1 MNLKNYQAKALYWL
15 RRYYDRCRA
24 LQEVGDS
31 FPVSTAF
38 TSITAEAYERA
49 GLPYSPVEQV
59 PGIPYVCLRLPT
71 GGGKTLV
78 GCEAIPIVQTEL
90 LRLEHS
96 LILWLVPSD
105 AIRKQTLDRLKDR
118 RDPYRIALETS
129 LDSVEVLDIDEA
141 LTIQRSV
148 LDGATVIIVAT
159 MQAFR
164 RKDVSALLVNRNN
177 GALMSHFENLPSELI
192 EVLDRRPEGDFD
204 YSLVNV
210 FRLRRP
216 FIIIDE
222 AHNARQPLSFE
233 TLKRL
238 NPSGILELTA
248 TPNTKSEIVT
258 YEGEQ
263 VENPPSNVLYSVTAY
278 ALKAEQMIKLPI
290 YLRFREPW
298 DALLGDAIALLNK
311 LKDEAEKE
319 EAETRE
325 YIRPIMLLQAQP
337 HFQNR
342 TSITVE
348 TVKSTLVNQFHIP
361 EEQIAIAT
369 GDIRDLDKPENQNVL
384 SPSCKLR
391 FIITVQALKEGW
403 DCPFAY
409 VLFSVA
415 ELSSGRAVEQI
426 LGRILRMPQARRKVR
441 EELNNSYAFVASTRF
456 DAAARALK
464 EGLVH
469 AGFEK
474 QEVDDLIIEQ
484 SLPFADAKVTGVRVE
499 LQEPIDVTL
508 PISLKDPLPL
518 SVIDAVTWDQK
529 TQVLRIEKTLSEEQT
544 TALAASLVDETNREA
559 FVEALG
565 MRPQSYRKEKSPS
578 ELGEIFEVPVLA
590 LKQGN
595 LLQQFEADD
604 LNEHIEWS
612 LSDADADLS
621 GFMIPDEKRGIKIDI
636 TDAEKLKQDF
646 ITAGDAQLKLL
657 QISTEW
663 PLGELV
669 NWLDRSFVHL
679 DLTQAETGVYL
690 TRLIGRLIEN
700 RAFTGETLTA
710 HRHRLSKA
718 IEAKIRLLRREARRH
733 ALEELLFR
741 DDTTVF
747 VEAAASHLFSP
758 YKYPITSPYEGL
770 PLPRHYYPVIGNLQ
784 SRGEE
789 YDCARTIA
797 STKGIKF
804 WLRNISREP
813 EASFWIQTSTDKFYP
828 DFVCKLMNGKNLIV
842 EYKAASYG
850 DKADTD
856 EKERLG
862 QLWAARSKGT
872 CLFLIIKGPSELSKI
887 GDLVHKSLAVA
898 LNANFVKLPT

>member
-1 MNLKNYQAKALYWL
+1 MNLKNYQQKALYWL

-24 LQEVGDS
+24 LAEAGDS

-49 GLPYSPVEQV
+49 GLPYSPVEQL
-59 PGIPYVCLRLPT
+59 PGIPYVCLRIPT

-78 GCEAIPIVQTEL
+78 GCEAISIAQSEL
-90 LRLEHS
+90 LRLDHS
-96 LILWLVPSD
+96 LVLWLVPSD
-105 AIRKQTLDRLKDR
+105 AIRTQTLDRLKDR
-118 RDPYRIALETS
+118 LDPYRITLETN
-129 LDSVEVLDIDEA
+129 LGSVEVLDIDEA
-141 LTIQRSV
+141 LTVQRSI
-148 LDGATVIIVAT
+148 LDGSTVIIVAT

-164 RKDVSALLVNRNN
+164 RKDVSALNVYKNN
-177 GALMSHFENLPSELI
+177 GQLMSHFENLPSELI
-192 EVLDRRPEGDFD
+192 EVLDRRPKGDFD

-216 FIIIDE
+216 FIIVDE

-278 ALKAEQMIKLPI
+278 ALKAEEMIKLPI
-290 YLRFREPW
+290 LLTYREPW
-298 DALLGDAIALLNK
+298 DALLGDAIGLLDK

-319 EAETRE
+319 TAETHE

-337 HFQNR
+337 RFQNR

-409 VLFSVA
+409 VLFSAA

-426 LGRILRMPQARRKVR
+426 LGRILRMPRAKRKVR
-441 EELNNSYAFVASTRF
+441 QELNNSYAFVASTRF

-474 QEVDDLIIEQ
+474 QEVNDLIVEQ
-484 SLPFADAKVTGVRVE
+484 SLPLSGAKLTGVRVE
-499 LQEPIDVTL
+499 PHEPIEVTFPVAL
-508 PISLKDPLPL
+508 RDPLPL
-518 SVIDAVTWDQK
+518 QVIDAVTWDQEN
-529 TQVLRIEKTLSEEQT
+529 QILRIEKPLNEEQI
-544 TALAASLVDETNREA
+544 TALAASLVDENNRA
-559 FVEALG
+559 ALVEALG
-565 MRPQSYRKEKSPS
+565 MRPQSFRQGKSPS
-578 ELGEIFEVPVLA
+578 ELGEEFEIPVLA
-590 LKQGN
+590 LRQGDFSR
-595 LLQQFEADD
+595 QFEADD
-604 LNEHIEWS
+604 LNDHIEWS
-612 LSDADADLS
+612 LSEAEADLT
-621 GFMIPDEKRGIKIDI
+621 GFVIPDEKRGIKIDI

-646 ITAGDAQLKLL
+646 IPAGDAQLRLL

-663 PLGELV
+663 PLGELA
-669 NWLDRSFVHL
+669 NWLDRSFAHL
-679 DLTQAETGVYL
+679 ELTQAESGVYL
-690 TRLIGRLIEN
+690 TRLIGKLIED
-700 RAFTGETLTA
+700 RRFSAETLTA

-718 IEAKIRLLRREARRH
+718 IEAKFRLMGRAARRR
-733 ALEELLFR
+733 ALEELLFT

-747 VEAAASHLFSP
+747 VDAAASHLFSP
-758 YKYPITSPYEGL
+758 YGYPCTYPYEGL
-770 PLPRHYYPVIGNLQ
+770 PLPKHFYPVIGNLQ
-784 SRGEE
+784 SKGEE
-789 YDCARTIA
+789 YECARTIA
-797 STKGIKF
+797 HLKGIRF
-804 WLRNISREP
+804 WVRNISREP

-828 DFVCKLMNGKNLIV
+828 DFVCRLTNGKNLVI

-850 DKADTD
+850 DKVDTD

-862 QLWAARSKGT
+862 QLWAARSKGK
-872 CLFLIIKGPSELSKI
+872 CLFLMIKGLQELGKI
-887 GDLVHKSLAVA
+887 SDLVSKSVGGEFA
-898 LNANFVKLPT
+898 LRES

>member
-1 MNLKNYQAKALYWL
+1 MNLKNYQKKSLYWL
-15 RRYYDRCRA
+15 RRYYERCRA

-49 GLPYSPVEQV
+49 GLPYSPVEQL
-59 PGIPYVCLRLPT
+59 PGIPYVCLRIPT

-78 GCEAIPIVQTEL
+78 ACEAISIVQSEL
-90 LRLEHS
+90 LRLDHS
-96 LILWLVPSD
+96 LVLWLVPSD
-105 AIRKQTLDRLKDR
+105 AIRTQTLDRLKDR
-118 RDPYRIALETS
+118 SDPYRIALETS
-129 LDSVEVLDIDEA
+129 LGSVEVFDIDEA
-141 LTIQRSV
+141 LTVQRSV
-148 LDGATVIIVAT
+148 LDGATVIVVAT

-164 RKDVSALLVNRNN
+164 RKDVSALNVYKNN
-177 GALMSHFENLPSELI
+177 GELMSHFENLPDELVD
-192 EVLDRRPEGDFD
+192 VLDRRPKGDFD

-216 FIIIDE
+216 FIIVDE

-233 TLKRL
+233 TLRRL

-278 ALKAEQMIKLPI
+278 ALKSEEMIKLPI
-290 YLRFREPW
+290 LLTYREPW
-298 DALLGDAIALLNK
+298 DALLGDAIGLLNK

-319 EAETRE
+319 NAETGE

-337 HFQNR
+337 HFQNK

-369 GDIRDLDKPENQNVL
+369 GEIRDLDKPENQSVL

-426 LGRILRMPQARRKVR
+426 LGRILRMPRAKRKAH

-469 AGFEK
+469 AGFER
-474 QEVDDLIIEQ
+474 QEVDDLIVEQ
-484 SLPFADAKVTGVRVE
+484 SLPFADAKITGVRVE
-499 LQEPIDVTL
+499 AIEPIDVTL
-508 PISLKDPLPL
+508 PVPLRDPLPL
-518 SVIDAVTWDQK
+518 SVIDAVSWDQES
-529 TQVLRIEKTLSEEQT
+529 QILRIEKPLDEEQM
-544 TALAASLVDETNREA
+544 TALAASLVDETNRDA
-559 FVEALG
+559 LVEALG
-565 MRPQSYRKEKSPS
+565 MRPQSFRQEKSPS
-578 ELGEIFEVPVLA
+578 ELGEEFTIPVLA
-590 LKQGN
+590 LKQGDFVH
-595 LLQQFEADD
+595 QFEADD
-604 LNEHIEWS
+604 LNDEIEWS
-612 LSDADADLS
+612 LSEADADLS

-646 ITAGDAQLKLL
+646 IPAGDAQLKLL
-657 QISTEW
+657 QISTGW
-663 PLGELV
+663 PVGELV
-669 NWLDRSFVHL
+669 DWLDRSFAHR
-679 DLTQAETGVYL
+679 DLTQAESGIYL
-690 TRLIGRLIEN
+690 SRLVGKLIAD
-700 RAFTGETLTA
+700 RGFSAETLTA

-718 IEAKIRLLRREARRH
+718 LEGKIRLLSRDARRR
-733 ALEELLFR
+733 ALEELLFIN
-741 DDTTVF
+741 DSTVY
-747 VEAAASHLFSP
+747 VDAAASHLFSP
-758 YKYPITSPYEGL
+758 YKYPYTYPYEGL
-770 PLPRHYYPVIGNLQ
+770 PLPRHFYPVIGNLQ
-784 SRGEE
+784 SKGEE
-789 YDCARTIA
+789 YDCARAIA
-797 STKGIKF
+797 NTKGIKF
-804 WLRNISREP
+804 WIRNISREP

-828 DFVCKLMNGKNLIV
+828 DFVCKLKNGKNLVV

-850 DKADTD
+850 DKEDSA
-856 EKERLG
+856 EKEKLG
-862 QLWAARSKGT
+862 QLWAARSKGA
-872 CLFLIIKGPSELSKI
+872 CLFLMIKGPQELGKIEDVVRKSI
-887 GDLVHKSLAVA
+887 GDE
-898 LNANFVKLPT
+898 FKLQ